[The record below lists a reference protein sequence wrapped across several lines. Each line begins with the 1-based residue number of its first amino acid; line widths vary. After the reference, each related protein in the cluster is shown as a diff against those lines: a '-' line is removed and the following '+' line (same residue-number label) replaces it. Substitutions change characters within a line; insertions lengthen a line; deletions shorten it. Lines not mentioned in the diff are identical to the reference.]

1 VGLHLARWGQKGPP
15 ASINRAWRASERALF
30 NETRLQRGRIRAG
43 HAIKKSIGN
52 LSRCRTDDLEAQSL
66 GHPGRNFGPETS
78 DLSRHCDHGHGP
90 LQSLNSIK
98 ESHFL
103 VARHVAA
110 LVNVRVVTVNRQ
122 RNHGGDSGEQEDEGQ
137 YCDKGLHGWSPL
149 GLPRL
154 LSVNVTLGGLA
165 EIEREAITVIEI
177 LRPISIPSV
186 PHLE

>member
-1 VGLHLARWGQKGPP
+1 LLQRGRRVLAHSRDGGRPRWRPVVGAVLPPLWHRGHTGQPMPRTPQAPVAAPPSGGPPGGFGRTNFGPHHGGSLSTSRSCRAVGLHLARWGQKGPP

-98 ESHFL
+98 
-103 VARHVAA
+103 
-110 LVNVRVVTVNRQ
+110 
-122 RNHGGDSGEQEDEGQ
+122 
-137 YCDKGLHGWSPL
+137 GL
-149 GLPRL
+149 
-154 LSVNVTLGGLA
+154 
-165 EIEREAITVIEI
+165 
-177 LRPISIPSV
+177 LRRICGRF
-186 PHLE
+186 

>member
-1 VGLHLARWGQKGPP
+1 MAAGCWGSSAATVASGPHGATYAPDSPGSGGRTGAPSGGPPGGFGRTNFGPHHGGSLSTSRSCRAVGLHLARWGQKGPP

-98 ESHFL
+98 
-103 VARHVAA
+103 
-110 LVNVRVVTVNRQ
+110 
-122 RNHGGDSGEQEDEGQ
+122 
-137 YCDKGLHGWSPL
+137 GL
-149 GLPRL
+149 
-154 LSVNVTLGGLA
+154 
-165 EIEREAITVIEI
+165 
-177 LRPISIPSV
+177 LRRICGRF
-186 PHLE
+186 